1 MRLFLIAFQFLT
13 IVPLPFTVR
22 CEEEDLGRSMTFFP
36 LVGLALGAL
45 LAGTDFLLAPF
56 LPRGVSDLLLVVILS
71 VVTGA
76 LHLDGLSDVCDG
88 LAARG
93 SRERFLAV
101 MKDSRVGAVGAV
113 SLVLVLLLKYQALL
127 AVPLAQKREAL
138 LFFPL
143 VARFAQVQMT
153 VGSTRARAD
162 GLGSSFI
169 GGAGL
174 VQFAL
179 SYAVTLAAAYLLLG
193 MNGIWCTLLLYLLT
207 WGIKSWS
214 HRRLGGITGDVIG
227 CASELNEVFCLLF
240 LLVLT
245 GRGWQSLLE
254 SL

>member
-1 MRLFLIAFQFLT
+1 MRLLLIAFQFLT

-36 LVGLALGAL
+36 LVGLAIGAL
-45 LAGTDFLLAPF
+45 LAGADFLLAPF
-56 LPRGVSDLLLVVILS
+56 LPRGVADLILVVLLC

-93 SRERFLAV
+93 SRERFLEV

-113 SLVLVLLLKYQALL
+113 ALVLGIGLKYQALL
-127 AVPLAQKREAL
+127 AVPIQYKRELL

-153 VGSTRARAD
+153 VGARRARSD
-162 GLGSSFI
+162 GLGFAFI

-174 VQFAL
+174 LQFVL
-179 SYAVTLAAAYLLLG
+179 SYAFTLAAAYLLLG
-193 MNGIWCTLLLYLLT
+193 MNGLYCTFALYLLT
-207 WGIKSWS
+207 WGVKSWS

-227 CASELNEVFCLLF
+227 CASELNEIFCLLIM
-240 LLVLT
+240 LVLLQA
-245 GRGWQSLLE
+245 GWQSL
-254 SL
+254 

>member
-1 MRLFLIAFQFLT
+1 MRLFLVAFQFLT
-13 IVPLPFTVR
+13 IVPLPFSVR

-36 LVGLALGAL
+36 LVGLAIGAL
-45 LAGTDFLLAPF
+45 LAGADYLLAPF
-56 LPRGVSDLLLVVILS
+56 LPRAVGDLVLVTLLT

-113 SLVLVLLLKYQALL
+113 ALMLVLGRKYQALL
-127 AVPLAQKREAL
+127 AVPLEYKRGVL

-143 VARFAQVQMT
+143 VARFSQVQMT
-153 VGSTRARAD
+153 VGATRARTD
-162 GLGSSFI
+162 GLGSAFI

-174 VQFAL
+174 PQFVLAYL
-179 SYAVTLAAAYLLLG
+179 LTLAAAYLLLG
-193 MNGIWCTLLLYLLT
+193 LNGIACTFLLYLVT

-214 HRRLGGITGDVIG
+214 HKRLGGITGDVIG
-227 CASELNEVFCLLF
+227 CASELNEICCLL
-240 LLVLT
+240 LLLALFSH
-245 GRGWQSLLE
+245 GWQAF
-254 SL
+254 